1 MSNTTT
7 TISDEIDRIRNN
19 IKAAYSKLEQKG
31 IALPSSQTSDN
42 LAAKI
47 DEIKT
52 ASVEYQYG
60 TLVID
65 II

>member
-7 TISDEIDRIRNN
+7 PISDESDRMRNN
-19 IKAAYSKLEQKG
+19 IAAAYSKLEQKG
-31 IALPSSQTSDN
+31 IALPASQTSDN
-42 LAAKI
+42 LADKI

-52 ASVEYQYG
+52 VSMDYQQG
-60 TLVID
+60 TLVIN